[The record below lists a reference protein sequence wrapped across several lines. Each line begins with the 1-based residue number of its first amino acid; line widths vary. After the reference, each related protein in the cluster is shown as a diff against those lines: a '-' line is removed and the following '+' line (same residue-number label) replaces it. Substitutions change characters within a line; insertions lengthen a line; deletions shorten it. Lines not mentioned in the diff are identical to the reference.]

1 MKQKKVL
8 KRVEMRSESFTAD
21 RNVMKCA
28 DMEDTKKRK
37 GEKNRENKGRMGEKD
52 RKNRRDKG

>member
-1 MKQKKVL
+1 M
-8 KRVEMRSESFTAD
+8 EMRSESFTAD